1 MGPAMHD
8 TSNGAGAPQS
18 EAARTTAADDRKA
31 ARARPLHSI
40 ESPTSTAETR
50 LDERLARV
58 LRQKR
63 GPDAV
68 VTGVLC
74 AALLFGLIGL
84 AAHFLWIVAI
94 IIMALG
100 LGYAVANS
108 RRDRVDMINQ
118 QADRHPVPAPDSAD
132 RDRELLPVRSSRPV
146 IGRKSRIDGR
156 AL

>member
-1 MGPAMHD
+1 MGPAMYD

-18 EAARTTAADDRKA
+18 EAARITAADEGKVP
-31 ARARPLHSI
+31 RARSLRSVGSLG
-40 ESPTSTAETR
+40 SPAEAR
-50 LDERLARV
+50 LNERLGRL

-100 LGYAVANS
+100 LGYTVANG
-108 RRDRVDMINQ
+108 RRDRIDMINQ
-118 QADRHPVPAPDSAD
+118 QADGDPVPAPDAAD
-132 RDRELLPVRSSRPV
+132 RDRNLLPRTSLPPCRRQENRGLTGAP
-146 IGRKSRIDGR
+146 
-156 AL
+156 

>member
-40 ESPTSTAETR
+40 GSPTSSEAR

-100 LGYAVANS
+100 LGYTVANS
-108 RRDRVDMINQ
+108 RRDRVDVINQ
-118 QADRHPVPAPDSAD
+118 QADGHPVPAPDSAD
-132 RDRELLPVRSSRPV
+132 RDRELLPRTARPPCYRQE
-146 IGRKSRIDGR
+146 IAD
-156 AL
+156 

>member
-18 EAARTTAADDRKA
+18 EAARTTAVDDRKA
-31 ARARPLHSI
+31 ARARSLRSI
-40 ESPTSTAETR
+40 GSVASPAEAR
-50 LDERLARV
+50 LNERLGRV

-100 LGYAVANS
+100 LGYTVANS
-108 RRDRVDMINQ
+108 RRDRVDVINQ
-118 QADRHPVPAPDSAD
+118 QADGHPVPAPDSAD
-132 RDRELLPVRSSRPV
+132 RDRELLPVRPSRPV
-146 IGRKSRIDGR
+146 IGSRSRIDGR
-156 AL
+156 AI

>member
-8 TSNGAGAPQS
+8 TSNGAGVPQS
-18 EAARTTAADDRKA
+18 DAARITAADDRKA
-31 ARARPLHSI
+31 ARARSLRSVGSLA
-40 ESPTSTAETR
+40 SPAEAR
-50 LDERLARV
+50 LNERLGRV

-100 LGYAVANS
+100 LGYTVANS
-108 RRDRVDMINQ
+108 RRDRVDVINQ
-118 QADRHPVPAPDSAD
+118 QADGHPVPSADSAD
-132 RDRELLPVRSSRPV
+132 RDRELLPVRPSRPV
-146 IGRKSRIDGR
+146 IGKRSRIDGR

>member
-1 MGPAMHD
+1 MHD
-8 TSNGAGAPQS
+8 TSNGVGAPQS

-50 LDERLARV
+50 LDERLGRV

-68 VTGVLC
+68 IAGVLC
-74 AALLFGLIGL
+74 AALVFGLIGL
-84 AAHFLWIVAI
+84 AVHFLWIVAI

-100 LGYAVANS
+100 LGYTVSNS
-108 RRDRVDMINQ
+108 RRDRIDVINQ
-118 QADRHPVPAPDSAD
+118 QAEGRPSSVPGSAD
-132 RDRELLPVRSSRPV
+132 RPH
-146 IGRKSRIDGR
+146 
-156 AL
+156 